1 MKITLEKNYG
11 EGKKEFNNKND
22 LINYIKEE
30 LNYKMQDDF
39 YDYIKFN
46 GLSSNLNKWTI
57 NELVDYF
64 FADYKRL

>member
-30 LNYKMQDDF
+30 LNYKMQYDF